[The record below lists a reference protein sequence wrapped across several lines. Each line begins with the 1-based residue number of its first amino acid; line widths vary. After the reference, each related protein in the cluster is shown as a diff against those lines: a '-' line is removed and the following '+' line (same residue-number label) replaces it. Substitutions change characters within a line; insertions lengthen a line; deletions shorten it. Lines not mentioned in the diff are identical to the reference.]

1 MDVEVIKM
9 SSKGQ
14 IVIPMRM
21 RKRLN
26 AGAGTLFAVVGT
38 DDGVMLKKVH
48 TPSQEEIWAHLD
60 GLTKEAGATLKKKGW
75 TEKKIIEAALNAR
88 GRRQNESR
96 S

>member
-1 MDVEVIKM
+1 MDVEVAKM

-26 AGAGTLFAVVGT
+26 AREGTLFAVVGT

-60 GLTKEAGATLKKKGW
+60 SIAKEAGALLKKRGM
-75 TEKKIIEAALNAR
+75 TEKKLIEIAVKAR
-88 GRRQNESR
+88 GRHDESR